1 MSIER
6 KDRILEVHPVTVLH
20 DFVETNKFRERER
33 EREIEREREK
43 KQILIILKTFAEND
57 YVRSK
62 VILTLNSFPN
72 TQISNL
78 PTVEKTRIVPRY
90 NVALKL

>member
-33 EREIEREREK
+33 EREIERERESERR
-43 KQILIILKTFAEND
+43 KTNFNHFEN
-57 YVRSK
+57 
-62 VILTLNSFPN
+62 FC
-72 TQISNL
+72 
-78 PTVEKTRIVPRY
+78 
-90 NVALKL
+90 

>member
-33 EREIEREREK
+33 ERAREE